1 MTWTTPDVQ
10 LAFNKAQPTYDS
22 TATIQHRVANQLVE
36 YLPELPLTSIIDLGC
51 GTGFVTDA
59 LVTKHKDSHF
69 HLIDLSDQM
78 ITGCREKYKDNN
90 SITFATANMDEYLYP
105 SADLIIS
112 NLAVQWSKDL
122 RALLSNLISKSPIVA
137 FTTLTQGTFQEWE
150 DLLCQNG
157 ITSPLLPMLSVQ
169 ELNQICLNLNQD
181 SSIYLQ
187 DYSLTFPSI
196 FDFIQ
201 YLRDLGATVGKGIQ
215 EKAKFK
221 ALIQHHKEPISV
233 TYKVLFCVMTS
244 KYQPVD

>member
-36 YLPELPLTSIIDLGC
+36 YLPKLPLTSVIDLGC

-59 LVTKHKDSHF
+59 LLTKHKDSHF

-78 ITGCREKYKDNN
+78 IAGCREKYKNN
-90 SITFATANMDEYLYP
+90 DSITFATANMDEYIYP

-122 RALLSNLISKSPIVA
+122 RALLSNLTSKTSIVA

-181 SSIYLQ
+181 SRIYLQ
-187 DYSLTFPSI
+187 DYSLTFTSI
-196 FDFIQ
+196 SDFIQ
-201 YLRDLGATVGKGIQ
+201 YLRDLGATVGKRIQ

-221 ALIQHHKEPISV
+221 ALIQHHKEPITV
-233 TYKVLFCVMTS
+233 TYKVLFCVIAS
-244 KYQPVD
+244 KDKPLS